1 MWQNA
6 IRPCGR
12 SNDNQSSQN
21 QEKKKKTR
29 EMTSGIN
36 LAILKA
42 DE

>member
-1 MWQNA
+1 MWQNGV
-6 IRPCGR
+6 RPCGKGAMII
-12 SNDNQSSQN
+12 NPHKI
-21 QEKKKKTR
+21 KKKKPR